1 MENGLSAASLTML
14 GDRLEQLE
22 RDLSDLLTTTES
34 DAQPTP
40 LKENASR
47 LSRMDEM
54 HNQSILRANRIVTKN
69 RLIEVRKARVRL
81 AEKDYGICLDCLED
95 IAREAGHTVTL
106 RDQKA
111 EHSCVESRTPQS
123 WQEKRV
129 RVGRS
134 KSKSHIR
141 LGGSSLRCR
150 KAGLTRLACGRGSRS
165 SRSLRA
171 AACGSV

>member
-34 DAQPTP
+34 DAKPTP

-95 IAREAGHTVTL
+95 IALPRLKAYPEASL
-106 RDQKA
+106 CIECKSKA
-111 EHSCVESRTPQS
+111 ETTE
-123 WQEKRV
+123 
-129 RVGRS
+129 
-134 KSKSHIR
+134 
-141 LGGSSLRCR
+141 
-150 KAGLTRLACGRGSRS
+150 
-165 SRSLRA
+165 
-171 AACGSV
+171 